1 MLRSICTLV
10 NPQIRVSNQPITDT
24 SRNPRSGEAEG
35 QDYFFVTRE
44 EFESDMNR
52 DRFLE
57 HGELKGAY
65 YGTSFMTIKRI
76 MESYQIP
83 ILDVHPQ
90 VRIMFFLQ

>member
-1 MLRSICTLV
+1 
-10 NPQIRVSNQPITDT
+10 
-24 SRNPRSGEAEG
+24 
-35 QDYFFVTRE
+35 
-44 EFESDMNR
+44 MNR

-57 HGELKGAY
+57 HGEIKGAY

-90 VRIMFFLQ
+90 VRIISFYSSYPSIILRAIVSLLEARTFTYI

>member
-1 MLRSICTLV
+1 
-10 NPQIRVSNQPITDT
+10 
-24 SRNPRSGEAEG
+24 
-35 QDYFFVTRE
+35 
-44 EFESDMNR
+44 MNR

-83 ILDVHPQ
+83 IIDVHPQ
-90 VRIMFFLQ
+90 VRVILQYIIPSIIIFLHIYY

>member
-1 MLRSICTLV
+1 
-10 NPQIRVSNQPITDT
+10 
-24 SRNPRSGEAEG
+24 
-35 QDYFFVTRE
+35 
-44 EFESDMNR
+44 MNR

-83 ILDVHPQ
+83 IIDVHPQ
-90 VRIMFFLQ
+90 VRIMYFLQYIIPSIIMFAAYLLRQWFLGLGRDPQS